1 MGHKTTKKDNITD
14 YVFQLSILN

>member
-14 YVFQLSILN
+14 YVFQLSMLN